1 VSAAIYQ
8 KARPIHW
15 DEVVGQEHVKDVLR
29 PALERG
35 RIGHAYLFSGPRGVG
50 KTTTARLIA
59 MTVNC
64 DDSSAVKPCGVCES
78 CKMVIAGRHP
88 DVLEIDAASNN
99 SVDDVRDLREKVAL
113 QPMRGTNKVYI
124 LDEAHM
130 MSKSAFNALLKTLE
144 EPPAHAVFVL
154 ATTEPE
160 RLPPTILSRCQHY
173 RFRRLNLEEIA
184 GKLESIASREG
195 VNAQKEAIA
204 LIARSA
210 DGAMRDGESL
220 LERMLA
226 SGEPVLTLAQVE
238 GALGLPPQDRITNLA
253 IGLAKGETALVLETL
268 SALYGD
274 GFAPRTITE
283 RSKIALR
290 DIVHSILNVGP
301 ARDRKDNL
309 YDDLRPAHLLQ
320 LIKILDEEDQRFAR
334 ASDLISLEMAFTKA
348 LIGPAS
354 TGEPIS
360 AEGNLGVRVAA
371 LERQAK
377 EGGTARP
384 GRGGPPEFDP
394 FARQPR
400 PAATTKA
407 AQEEAP
413 TEDATDSGAATSG
426 TPVPPRSEPQIFTV
440 PYPANSSPANSGPA
454 SKPNSSPAVG
464 SGQNGTAGGTWG
476 DVVAKAKPQLK
487 AFLREGKGE
496 VHGNTV
502 TLEYGPKHKWHAE
515 QIAAKLEDVGTLVRQ
530 VCGEA
535 FALELIMPDG
545 TKKNSRG
552 NNPEGAAS
560 VTRAAAPVP
569 QATTSQ
575 ATSPQATT
583 SQAPSDAVVIEP
595 RVEMPAP
602 VIEPVKIEPARVEP
616 AKIEPSIQARVEPR
630 VAESRAET
638 VQVLE
643 RPAVI
648 AQPEISL
655 EPESKSEPEPALEP
669 EPVESAPAAPRV
681 IPAFVQ
687 DGPIHIANALSQAM
701 PAALEFDALGKP
713 PSPEESL
720 FGAKTYVQATEIEP
734 AIEPVKN
741 VIQRLEPPVEI
752 TPEPELQTTN
762 APDHDLPVEDSR
774 AEDSRVNATADDD
787 APWLDSVEV
796 ALDESDVPFF
806 EEGPPLELYD
816 IAPGASRGSTP
827 PVSSGP
833 ASSGPANTAQGHSAR
848 LQTPE
853 VSKPRSAP
861 RAPTQAS
868 TDDTGDTAAT
878 PEPKSPAKLRA
889 HPNYDPLAKLLSH
902 RVREAGIIEGTPKTV
917 AETETVTAETPEETE
932 A

>member
-64 DDSSAVKPCGVCES
+64 DDATAVKPCGVCES

-113 QPMRGTNKVYI
+113 QPMRGSNKVYI

-144 EPPAHAVFVL
+144 EPPEHAVFVL

-184 GKLESIASREG
+184 GKLEGIATREG
-195 VNAQKEAIA
+195 VNAQKEALA

-253 IGLAKGETALVLETL
+253 IGLAKGETTLVLETL
-268 SALYGD
+268 SHLYGD

-283 RSKIALR
+283 RTKIALR
-290 DIVHSILNVGP
+290 DIVHSVLNVGP

-309 YDDLRPAHLLQ
+309 YDDLAPAHLLQ

-354 TGEPIS
+354 GGEAVS
-360 AEGNLGVRVAA
+360 TDGNLGVRVAA
-371 LERQAK
+371 LERQLK
-377 EGGTARP
+377 EGGGSSRPARS
-384 GRGGPPEFDP
+384 GPPEFDP
-394 FARQPR
+394 FARAPRAAAAAKPPQDSSGDAPQDAPAPR
-400 PAATTKA
+400 PESRAA
-407 AQEEAP
+407 
-413 TEDATDSGAATSG
+413 
-426 TPVPPRSEPQIFTV
+426 
-440 PYPANSSPANSGPA
+440 PA
-454 SKPNSSPAVG
+454 SNPVAQPSSSVP
-464 SGQNGTAGGTWG
+464 QNVAAGGTWG

-487 AFLREGKGE
+487 AFLREGKGDI
-496 VHGNTV
+496 HGSMV
-502 TLEYGPKHKWHAE
+502 VLEYGPKHKWHAE
-515 QIAAKLEDVGTLVRQ
+515 QIAAKLEDVGALVRQ

-535 FALELIMPDG
+535 FGLELVMPDG
-545 TKKNSRG
+545 SKKNSRG
-552 NNPEGAAS
+552 NNPDGVTGAPIAS
-560 VTRAAAPVP
+560 
-569 QATTSQ
+569 
-575 ATSPQATT
+575 
-583 SQAPSDAVVIEP
+583 
-595 RVEMPAP
+595 RVAQPAP
-602 VIEPVKIEPARVEP
+602 VIETKIEPARVEEP
-616 AKIEPSIQARVEPR
+616 APIEPARLEPPTQVRTEPQTQA
-630 VAESRAET
+630 

-648 AQPEISL
+648 A
-655 EPESKSEPEPALEP
+655 EPDDFKPEPEPTP
-669 EPVESAPAAPRV
+669 SAPRIA
-681 IPAFVQ
+681 PAFVR
-687 DGPIHIANALSQAM
+687 DGPVHIADAL
-701 PAALEFDALGKP
+701 PTALEFDALGKP

-720 FGAKTYVQATEIEP
+720 FGAKTYVQAVEP
-734 AIEPVKN
+734 EPE
-741 VIQRLEPPVEI
+741 VIQILEPQEDI
-752 TPEPELQTTN
+752 TPELEMQAAN
-762 APDHDLPVEDSR
+762 AP
-774 AEDSRVNATADDD
+774 ADD
-787 APWLDSVEV
+787 APWLESVEV
-796 ALDESDVPFF
+796 ALDAGDVPFF

-816 IAPGASRGSTP
+816 VVQSTRSDAALGAAPGSSAPGS
-827 PVSSGP
+827 
-833 ASSGPANTAQGHSAR
+833 SAR
-848 LQTPE
+848 LETPE

-861 RAPTQAS
+861 RAPSQAS
-868 TDDTGDTAAT
+868 TDDAEAI
-878 PEPKSPAKLRA
+878 PEIKSPAKLKA
-889 HPNYDPLAKLLSH
+889 HPNYDHLAKLLTH
-902 RVREAGIIEGTPKTV
+902 RVREAGVIEGANKAATEP
-917 AETETVTAETPEETE
+917 AGETASETASESETPVATEE
-932 A
+932 ADA

>member
-1 VSAAIYQ
+1 MSAAIYQ

-64 DDSSAVKPCGVCES
+64 DDTTAVKPCGVCES

-144 EPPAHAVFVL
+144 EPPEHAVFVL

-184 GKLESIASREG
+184 GKLESIATREG
-195 VNAQKEAIA
+195 VNAQKEALA

-268 SALYGD
+268 SGLYGD

-283 RSKIALR
+283 RTKIALR

-301 ARDRKDNL
+301 ARDRKDDL

-354 TGEPIS
+354 GGEAIS
-360 AEGNLGVRVAA
+360 TDGNLGVRVAA
-371 LERQAK
+371 LERQLK
-377 EGGTARP
+377 EGGGNARP
-384 GRGGPPEFDP
+384 ARSGPPEFDP
-394 FARQPR
+394 FARAPRAAPVAR
-400 PAATTKA
+400 PAQDSTADTLHDTDTPRTEPLPEPRTEPRTEPRAVPTASPA
-407 AQEEAP
+407 AQP
-413 TEDATDSGAATSG
+413 SSS
-426 TPVPPRSEPQIFTV
+426 VP
-440 PYPANSSPANSGPA
+440 
-454 SKPNSSPAVG
+454 
-464 SGQNGTAGGTWG
+464 QNVSAGGTWG

-487 AFLREGKGE
+487 AFLREGKGDI
-496 VHGNTV
+496 HGSTV

-545 TKKNSRG
+545 SKKNSRG
-552 NNPEGAAS
+552 NHPDGAAS
-560 VTRAAAPVP
+560 VVRAAPP
-569 QATTSQ
+569 E
-575 ATSPQATT
+575 PRD
-583 SQAPSDAVVIEP
+583 PSGAAVEP
-595 RVEMPAP
+595 RVETP
-602 VIEPVKIEPARVEP
+602 IEPARVEP
-616 AKIEPSIQARVEPR
+616 IVQNRVAESL
-630 VAESRAET
+630 VAESRAETPAQT

-648 AQPEISL
+648 AQAEISREL
-655 EPESKSEPEPALEP
+655 ELEPEPA
-669 EPVESAPAAPRV
+669 APATPRAT
-681 IPAFVQ
+681 PAFVQ
-687 DGPIHIANALSQAM
+687 DGPIHIADAL
-701 PAALEFDALGKP
+701 PTALEFDALGKP

-720 FGAKTYVQATEIEP
+720 FGAKTYVQAVEP
-734 AIEPVKN
+734 ETVN
-741 VIQRLEPPVEI
+741 LEPPVIQMLEPSE
-752 TPEPELQTTN
+752 PEPELEMQAMN
-762 APDHDLPVEDSR
+762 VPA
-774 AEDSRVNATADDD
+774 DD
-787 APWLDSVEV
+787 APWLESVEV
-796 ALDESDVPFF
+796 ALDAGDVPFF

-816 IAPGASRGSTP
+816 VAPGAARGSVP
-827 PVSSGP
+827 PVSAGP
-833 ASSGPANTAQGHSAR
+833 VSSRTVNSAR

-853 VSKPRSAP
+853 VSKPRSAA
-861 RAPTQAS
+861 RAPSQTNTEDAE
-868 TDDTGDTAAT
+868 AI
-878 PEPKSPAKLRA
+878 PEIQSPAKLRA
-889 HPNYDPLAKLLSH
+889 HPNYDHLAKLLTH
-902 RVREAGIIEGTPKTV
+902 RVREAGVIQSANNSAIEAAETIIEP
-917 AETETVTAETPEETE
+917 ETPVAAEETATE
-932 A
+932 GADA

>member
-64 DDSSAVKPCGVCES
+64 DDASAVKPCGVCES

-144 EPPAHAVFVL
+144 EPPEHAVFVL

-195 VNAQKEAIA
+195 VNAQKEALT

-226 SGEPVLTLAQVE
+226 SGDPVLTLAQVE

-268 SALYGD
+268 SGLYGD

-283 RSKIALR
+283 RTKIALR
-290 DIVHSILNVGP
+290 DIVHSVLNVGP

-309 YDDLRPAHLLQ
+309 YDDLTPAHLLQ

-354 TGEPIS
+354 GGEAIS
-360 AEGNLGVRVAA
+360 TDGNLGVRVAA
-371 LERQAK
+371 LERQLK
-377 EGGTARP
+377 EGGGSARP
-384 GRGGPPEFDP
+384 ARSGPPEFDP
-394 FARQPR
+394 FARAPRAAAAAKPAQDSPVDAPQETPEARTEPRATANPVAQP
-400 PAATTKA
+400 
-407 AQEEAP
+407 
-413 TEDATDSGAATSG
+413 S
-426 TPVPPRSEPQIFTV
+426 
-440 PYPANSSPANSGPA
+440 SSPAPA
-454 SKPNSSPAVG
+454 STTNI
-464 SGQNGTAGGTWG
+464 TAGGTWG

-487 AFLREGKGE
+487 AFLREGKGD
-496 VHGNTV
+496 VHGDTV

-515 QIAAKLEDVGTLVRQ
+515 QIAGKLEDVGALVRQ
-530 VCGEA
+530 IFGA
-535 FALELIMPDG
+535 GFALELIMPDG
-545 TKKNSRG
+545 SKKNSRG
-552 NNPEGAAS
+552 SNTDGDRPDGTAGVVRVSPPEPRAPSGAA
-560 VTRAAAPVP
+560 
-569 QATTSQ
+569 
-575 ATSPQATT
+575 
-583 SQAPSDAVVIEP
+583 VVEP
-595 RVEMPAP
+595 RVEAIVESVDVKPIR
-602 VIEPVKIEPARVEP
+602 IEP
-616 AKIEPSIQARVEPR
+616 
-630 VAESRAET
+630 RAET

-643 RPAVI
+643 RPTVI
-648 AQPEISL
+648 AEPEISL
-655 EPESKSEPEPALEP
+655 GPEIEP
-669 EPVESAPAAPRV
+669 APAAPRT

-687 DGPIHIANALSQAM
+687 DGPIHIADALSQAM

-720 FGAKTYVQATEIEP
+720 FGAKTYVQAVEP
-734 AIEPVKN
+734 EPVN
-741 VIQRLEPPVEI
+741 PEAVNPEPVIQILEPSE
-752 TPEPELQTTN
+752 PEPELEMQAAN
-762 APDHDLPVEDSR
+762 APS
-774 AEDSRVNATADDD
+774 DDP
-787 APWLDSVEV
+787 PWLESVEV
-796 ALDESDVPFF
+796 ALDAGDVPFF

-816 IAPGASRGSTP
+816 VAPGAARGSTP
-827 PVSSGP
+827 PVSSAP
-833 ASSGPANTAQGHSAR
+833 ASSAPANSAR
-848 LQTPE
+848 LEMPE
-853 VSKPRSAP
+853 ISKPRNAP
-861 RAPTQAS
+861 RAPSPAS
-868 TDDTGDTAAT
+868 TDDAEAI
-878 PEPKSPAKLRA
+878 PEIKSPAKLKA
-889 HPNYDPLAKLLSH
+889 HPNYDHLAKLLTH
-902 RVREAGIIEGTPKTV
+902 RVREAGVIEGANKPATEPAGETIV
-917 AETETVTAETPEETE
+917 ETEISTEEVGTE
-932 A
+932 EADA

>member
-64 DDSSAVKPCGVCES
+64 DDASAVKPCGVCES

-144 EPPAHAVFVL
+144 EPPEHAVFVL

-184 GKLESIASREG
+184 GKLESIATREG
-195 VNAQKEAIA
+195 VNAQKEALA

-226 SGEPVLTLAQVE
+226 SGDPVLTLSQVE

-268 SALYGD
+268 SGLYGD

-283 RSKIALR
+283 RTKIALR
-290 DIVHSILNVGP
+290 DIVHSVLNVGP

-354 TGEPIS
+354 GGEAIS
-360 AEGNLGVRVAA
+360 TDGNLGVRVAA
-371 LERQAK
+371 LERQLK
-377 EGGTARP
+377 EGGGNARP
-384 GRGGPPEFDP
+384 ARSGPPEFDP
-394 FARQPR
+394 FARAPRAAAKPPQDSSGDATQAAEAQPEPR
-400 PAATTKA
+400 NEPRAAPASNPAA
-407 AQEEAP
+407 Q
-413 TEDATDSGAATSG
+413 
-426 TPVPPRSEPQIFTV
+426 
-440 PYPANSSPANSGPA
+440 
-454 SKPNSSPAVG
+454 PNSSVP
-464 SGQNGTAGGTWG
+464 QNLTAGGTWG

-487 AFLREGKGE
+487 AFLREGKGDI
-496 VHGNTV
+496 HGSTV

-515 QIAAKLEDVGTLVRQ
+515 QIAVKLEDVGTLVRQ
-530 VCGEA
+530 ICGDG

-545 TKKNSRG
+545 SKKNSKGSSPDRDRPDG
-552 NNPEGAAS
+552 VTSAPTAS
-560 VTRAAAPVP
+560 RI
-569 QATTSQ
+569 SH
-575 ATSPQATT
+575 
-583 SQAPSDAVVIEP
+583 PS
-595 RVEMPAP
+595 P
-602 VIEPVKIEPARVEP
+602 VIEAKVEPARIEAPVESVHVEPVQLESAPIEPA
-616 AKIEPSIQARVEPR
+616 IQARVVEPR
-630 VAESRAET
+630 AKT

-648 AQPEISL
+648 AEPEISRT
-655 EPESKSEPEPALEP
+655 LEP
-669 EPVESAPAAPRV
+669 EPSAPTAPR
-681 IPAFVQ
+681 IAPAFVQ
-687 DGPIHIANALSQAM
+687 DGPIHIAEALTQAL
-701 PAALEFDALGKP
+701 PTALEFDALGKP
-713 PSPEESL
+713 QSPEESL
-720 FGAKTYVQATEIEP
+720 FGAKTYAQAVEP
-734 AIEPVKN
+734 EPVN
-741 VIQRLEPPVEI
+741 LEPPVIQMLEPSE
-752 TPEPELQTTN
+752 PEPELEMQAAN
-762 APDHDLPVEDSR
+762 AS
-774 AEDSRVNATADDD
+774 ADD
-787 APWLDSVEV
+787 APWLESVEV
-796 ALDESDVPFF
+796 ALDAGDVPFF

-816 IAPGASRGSTP
+816 VAPGASRGSAP
-827 PVSSGP
+827 PSSSAP
-833 ASSGPANTAQGHSAR
+833 VNSAR
-848 LQTPE
+848 LATPE

-861 RAPTQAS
+861 RAPSQAS
-868 TDDTGDTAAT
+868 TDDADAI
-878 PEPKSPAKLRA
+878 PEIKSPAKLKA
-889 HPNYDPLAKLLSH
+889 HPNYDHLAKLLTH
-902 RVREAGIIEGTPKTV
+902 RVREAGVLEGANKATTEPTSEAASESEMPV
-917 AETETVTAETPEETE
+917 ATEETTTEE
-932 A
+932 AES

>member
-64 DDSSAVKPCGVCES
+64 DDATAVKPCGVCES

-144 EPPAHAVFVL
+144 EPPEHAVFVL

-195 VNAQKEAIA
+195 VNAQKEALA

-226 SGEPVLTLAQVE
+226 SGDPVLTLSQVE

-268 SALYGD
+268 SGLYGD

-283 RSKIALR
+283 RTKIALR
-290 DIVHSILNVGP
+290 DIVHSVLNVGP

-309 YDDLRPAHLLQ
+309 YDDLAPAHLLQ

-354 TGEPIS
+354 GGEAIS
-360 AEGNLGVRVAA
+360 TDGNLGVRVAA
-371 LERQAK
+371 LERQLK
-377 EGGTARP
+377 EGGGSARP
-384 GRGGPPEFDP
+384 ARSGPPEFDP
-394 FARQPR
+394 FARAPR
-400 PAATTKA
+400 TAPAAKPPQDSSGDAPQDTDAPRNEPRAEARA
-407 AQEEAP
+407 A
-413 TEDATDSGAATSG
+413 
-426 TPVPPRSEPQIFTV
+426 
-440 PYPANSSPANSGPA
+440 PASNPASSSPATNR
-454 SKPNSSPAVG
+454 
-464 SGQNGTAGGTWG
+464 TAGGTWG

-487 AFLREGKGE
+487 AFLREGKGDI
-496 VHGNTV
+496 HGSTV

-515 QIAAKLEDVGTLVRQ
+515 QIAAKLEDVGALVRQ
-530 VCGEA
+530 ICGEG

-545 TKKNSRG
+545 SKKNSRG
-552 NNPEGAAS
+552 SNADGVTSAPTAS
-560 VTRAAAPVP
+560 RV
-569 QATTSQ
+569 SQ
-575 ATSPQATT
+575 
-583 SQAPSDAVVIEP
+583 
-595 RVEMPAP
+595 PAP
-602 VIEPVKIEPARVEP
+602 VIEANVEPTRVETPVEPVHVEPVRLEPAPIEPVHVEP
-616 AKIEPSIQARVEPR
+616 AIQARA
-630 VAESRAET
+630 AESRAET

-648 AQPEISL
+648 AEPEISRELEL
-655 EPESKSEPEPALEP
+655 EPT
-669 EPVESAPAAPRV
+669 APTAPR
-681 IPAFVQ
+681 IAPAFVQ
-687 DGPIHIANALSQAM
+687 DGPIHIADAL
-701 PAALEFDALGKP
+701 PTALEFDALGKP

-720 FGAKTYVQATEIEP
+720 FGAKTYVQAVEPEPVNPEP
-734 AIEPVKN
+734 AN
-741 VIQRLEPPVEI
+741 LEPPVIQMLE
-752 TPEPELQTTN
+752 PSEPKPELEMQATN
-762 APDHDLPVEDSR
+762 VPA
-774 AEDSRVNATADDD
+774 DD
-787 APWLDSVEV
+787 APWLESVEV
-796 ALDESDVPFF
+796 ALDAGDVPFF

-816 IAPGASRGSTP
+816 VAPGASRGSAPT
-827 PVSSGP
+827 
-833 ASSGPANTAQGHSAR
+833 ASSAR
-848 LQTPE
+848 LETPE
-853 VSKPRSAP
+853 VSKPRTAP
-861 RAPTQAS
+861 RAPSQAS
-868 TDDTGDTAAT
+868 TDDAEAIA
-878 PEPKSPAKLRA
+878 EIKSPAKLKA
-889 HPNYDPLAKLLSH
+889 HPNYDHLAKLLTH
-902 RVREAGIIEGTPKTV
+902 RVREAGVIEGVNKAV
-917 AETETVTAETPEETE
+917 TEPAGEAASESETPVATEE
-932 A
+932 ADA